1 MSFGDPVVPAPWAA
15 WGRSAG
21 GGSCRRRTKSLVT
34 PTCGDCHWSSLRAA
48 GRVAGAGPAPP
59 RSRSGAACGRGVGR
73 PAMGGSRVQPL
84 ALRMCVPCACHLL
97 PRAFAASM
105 SHGDLTLPVSV
116 GTSSCPLLGSTALSP
131 QPESGGWETLPQPG
145 QSRAPCLTLGRWV
158 PQHGSA
164 LALSGAGCFTEQNQ
178 LILGAGSGGSIGPSP
193 ARGWSWGLLTFP
205 QPHRG
210 GVECALRW
218 CHGWDGEQTPRVWL
232 RVLGRDSREL
242 GPVPCA
248 APECWGVPWHQGL
261 SGEQH

>member
-1 MSFGDPVVPAPWAA
+1 
-15 WGRSAG
+15 
-21 GGSCRRRTKSLVT
+21 
-34 PTCGDCHWSSLRAA
+34 
-48 GRVAGAGPAPP
+48 
-59 RSRSGAACGRGVGR
+59 
-73 PAMGGSRVQPL
+73 MGGSRSCPWCRGCSWMGLVQPL

-145 QSRAPCLTLGRWV
+145 QSRAPCLTLRRWV

-164 LALSGAGCFTEQNQ
+164 LAPSGAGCFTEQNQ

-205 QPHRG
+205 QPRRG